1 MCGRV
6 CSLSRVKGGVECC
19 GVCHEKIVR
28 WCGGGGACWLPV
40 WAWVASRF
48 LRAGGYWRVVGEG
61 LFPSP
66 PFFVAAGVHLWAAGK
81 RKVAAWGECL
91 VSSFA

>member
-1 MCGRV
+1 MGCVMRA
-6 CSLSRVKGGVECC
+6 
-19 GVCHEKIVR
+19 R
-28 WCGGGGACWLPV
+28 WCVGGGACWLPV
-40 WAWVASRF
+40 WSWVASRF

-61 LFPSP
+61 VFLPP
-66 PFFVAAGVHLWAAGK
+66 PFFVAAGVHLWTAGK